1 MGNEYQQ
8 EDLYDFRF
16 DVAADQSVDRDSD
29 CPEFDF
35 PGGGGGELGAVEE
48 LASLAE
54 EEEAAA
60 ASAQQPGRGSPPVSM
75 SKITSAGGIEAAS
88 SPMAAEVSKHMI
100 LGSAREDQSSV
111 QSASYHQVLQAVK
124 GMNSTWKADEA
135 AATLKKISTRAAAGG
150 EYETHVLKALNGK
163 LQEAAVLDLD
173 LKKNQINGSQFGW
186 TELLHEKPGSTP
198 PNNNRTP
205 PRRALSVGNSSC
217 VSPKVVPPAASSTAE
232 AHVKQ
237 LKAIKVH
244 SKQLESGAADSLAA
258 AGNDRKPNSGCNSG
272 TQLITAP
279 ALSPT
284 RSFFPSSSQRRR
296 SLAASYPGVSDS
308 IQALPSSS
316 SPPPP
321 EHPPRK
327 FFTVEVL
334 DHHHHSMSISKS
346 PRYVAPTIAASLKIV
361 TAKQSIPSAGIS
373 KSSLP
378 NKSMRRFNT
387 HVGADTLLGISTT
400 QENFKP
406 ASVRPRSIKQLEEQQ
421 AQSITA
427 AARRMSK
434 PLGSKPQE
442 SPQLEAAAASAT
454 TKLQAYPLSKGK
466 SGQQSSIG
474 TEATS
479 FKFRCEERAERRRD
493 FYDKLEDRV
502 RAKAKAEAKAVAEAK
517 EAKEAQLKLLRR
529 SLTYKANPVPSFYQE
544 PPPPPTELKRI
555 PLTRP
560 KSPKFT
566 PSRRRSTGQTSLAA
580 DPRDDQQLQQQA
592 GTGQKAQLAISI
604 QRCSLDGSTLPIVK
618 RLPLNSGL
626 ALSCKQESV
635 LNQGSSGS
643 CCSTRNR
650 SITTT
655 SSQLVQKRQTVSANS
670 STATA
675 KMNKEQHSADTMQ
688 SSSNIEEFRNPRRIA
703 TARRRRDSVSGKE
716 ISSGEERICRRFAN
730 SDQDPATTQN
740 TKTSMEIREQSTVV
754 EEDSVDEHGTD
765 ALEQCADDVELQDD
779 GKSSLSPESAS
790 ADHDHHRRKLWSA
803 EELAKIHSGSRRG
816 GGGGGASS
824 SSSSSPANMN
834 GTAAAAAA
842 AASYASVKDIVM
854 EFSRRLGTTPPAS
867 ISHQN

>member
-1 MGNEYQQ
+1 M
-8 EDLYDFRF
+8 LL
-16 DVAADQSVDRDSD
+16 
-29 CPEFDF
+29 P
-35 PGGGGGELGAVEE
+35 
-48 LASLAE
+48 
-54 EEEAAA
+54 
-60 ASAQQPGRGSPPVSM
+60 
-75 SKITSAGGIEAAS
+75 AGGIEAAS

-100 LGSAREDQSSV
+100 VGSAREDQSSV
-111 QSASYHQVLQAVK
+111 QSVSCHQVLQAVK

-135 AATLKKISTRAAAGG
+135 AAGLKKISTRAAAGG

-173 LKKNQINGSQFGW
+173 LKKNQMNGSQFGS
-186 TELLHEKPGSTP
+186 TELLHEKPGWTP
-198 PNNNRTP
+198 PNTNRTP

-244 SKQLESGAADSLAA
+244 SKQLDSGAA
-258 AGNDRKPNSGCNSG
+258 AGNDRKPSSGCNSG
-272 TQLITAP
+272 TQLTTAL

-284 RSFFPSSSQRRR
+284 RSFFPTSSQRRR

-308 IQALPSSS
+308 IHALPPSS
-316 SPPPP
+316 SPPPA

-327 FFTVEVL
+327 FFTVEGL
-334 DHHHHSMSISKS
+334 DHHNHSMSISKS

-361 TAKQSIPSAGIS
+361 TAKQSIPSPGIP

-406 ASVRPRSIKQLEEQQ
+406 ATVRPRCIKQLEEQQ

-427 AARRMSK
+427 AARRMYK
-434 PLGSKPQE
+434 PLGSKPEE

-502 RAKAKAEAKAVAEAK
+502 RAKAKAEAKAIAEAK

-580 DPRDDQQLQQQA
+580 DPSDDQQLQQQA
-592 GTGQKAQLAISI
+592 GTGHKAQLAISI
-604 QRCSLDGSTLPIVK
+604 QRCSLDGSTLPNVK

-688 SSSNIEEFRNPRRIA
+688 SSSNIEEFRNPRRNA

-716 ISSGEERICRRFAN
+716 ISSGEERIYRRFAK
-730 SDQDPATTQN
+730 SDQDPATPQN
-740 TKTSMEIREQSTVV
+740 TKTTMEIREQSTVV

-765 ALEQCADDVELQDD
+765 ALEQCADEEHVELQDD
-779 GKSSLSPESAS
+779 GKSSLSPELAS

-816 GGGGGASS
+816 GGASS
-824 SSSSSPANMN
+824 SSSSSPANTN
-834 GTAAAAAA
+834 GTAAA

>member
-1 MGNEYQQ
+1 M
-8 EDLYDFRF
+8 LL
-16 DVAADQSVDRDSD
+16 
-29 CPEFDF
+29 P
-35 PGGGGGELGAVEE
+35 
-48 LASLAE
+48 
-54 EEEAAA
+54 
-60 ASAQQPGRGSPPVSM
+60 
-75 SKITSAGGIEAAS
+75 AGGIEAAS

-135 AATLKKISTRAAAGG
+135 AAGLKKISTRATAGG

-173 LKKNQINGSQFGW
+173 LKKNQMNGSQFGS

-198 PNNNRTP
+198 PNTNRTP

-244 SKQLESGAADSLAA
+244 SKQLDAGAADSLAA
-258 AGNDRKPNSGCNSG
+258 AGNDRKPK
-272 TQLITAP
+272 LITAP

-308 IQALPSSS
+308 IHALPPSS
-316 SPPPP
+316 SPPQP

-327 FFTVEVL
+327 FFTVEGL

-361 TAKQSIPSAGIS
+361 AAKQSIPSASIS

-406 ASVRPRSIKQLEEQQ
+406 ATVRPRCIKQLEEQQ

-434 PLGSKPQE
+434 PLGSKPEE

-502 RAKAKAEAKAVAEAK
+502 RAKAKAEAKAIAEAR

-580 DPRDDQQLQQQA
+580 DPRDDQQLQLQA
-592 GTGQKAQLAISI
+592 RTGQKAQLAISI
-604 QRCSLDGSTLPIVK
+604 QRRSLDGSTLPNVK

-635 LNQGSSGS
+635 LDQGSSGS
-643 CCSTRNR
+643 CCSTRNK
-650 SITTT
+650 SIPTT

-675 KMNKEQHSADTMQ
+675 KMNKEQHSADTNQ
-688 SSSNIEEFRNPRRIA
+688 SSSNIEEFRNPRRTA

-730 SDQDPATTQN
+730 SDQDPATPQN
-740 TKTSMEIREQSTVV
+740 TKTTMETREQSTVV
-754 EEDSVDEHGTD
+754 EEDSVDEHATD
-765 ALEQCADDVELQDD
+765 ALEQCADEEHVELQDD
-779 GKSSLSPESAS
+779 GKSSLSPELAS
-790 ADHDHHRRKLWSA
+790 ADHDHHRRKLWPA
-803 EELAKIHSGSRRG
+803 EELAKIHSGSRR
-816 GGGGGASS
+816 GGGASS

-834 GTAAAAAA
+834 GTAAA

>member
-1 MGNEYQQ
+1 M
-8 EDLYDFRF
+8 LL
-16 DVAADQSVDRDSD
+16 
-29 CPEFDF
+29 P
-35 PGGGGGELGAVEE
+35 
-48 LASLAE
+48 
-54 EEEAAA
+54 
-60 ASAQQPGRGSPPVSM
+60 
-75 SKITSAGGIEAAS
+75 AGGIEAAS

-135 AATLKKISTRAAAGG
+135 AAGLKKISTRAAAGG

-173 LKKNQINGSQFGW
+173 LKKNQMNGSQFGW

-198 PNNNRTP
+198 PNTNRTP

-244 SKQLESGAADSLAA
+244 SKQLDSGAADSLAA

-284 RSFFPSSSQRRR
+284 RSFFPSSQRRR

-308 IQALPSSS
+308 IQALPTSS

-327 FFTVEVL
+327 FFTVEGF
-334 DHHHHSMSISKS
+334 DHHHHSTSISKS

-373 KSSLP
+373 NSNLP

-406 ASVRPRSIKQLEEQQ
+406 ATVRPRSIKQLEEQQ

-434 PLGSKPQE
+434 PPGSKPEE

-454 TKLQAYPLSKGK
+454 TKLQAYPLSRGK

-502 RAKAKAEAKAVAEAK
+502 RAKAKAEAKAIAEAK

-544 PPPPPTELKRI
+544 PPPRPTELKRI

-592 GTGQKAQLAISI
+592 GTGEKAQLAISI
-604 QRCSLDGSTLPIVK
+604 QRCSLDGSTLPNVK

-626 ALSCKQESV
+626 ALACKQESV

-730 SDQDPATTQN
+730 SDQDPATPQN
-740 TKTSMEIREQSTVV
+740 TKTTMEIREQSTVV

-765 ALEQCADDVELQDD
+765 ALEQCADEEHVELQDD
-779 GKSSLSPESAS
+779 GKSSLSPELAS
-790 ADHDHHRRKLWSA
+790 ADHDYHRRKLWSA
-803 EELAKIHSGSRRG
+803 EELAKTHSGSRR
-816 GGGGGASS
+816 GGGASS

-834 GTAAAAAA
+834 GTA

-867 ISHQN
+867 VSHQN